1 MPCPGYFPLLQ
12 LTFFSGNGFAHTGRY
27 KPKTKRVCTFF
38 KSSGSIYFLHKQL
51 SRKELHTDAAES
63 WKVWLTYA
71 TAFSKTIKTKLAI
84 KIQCSEE
91 KNYVNN
97 L

>member
-1 MPCPGYFPLLQ
+1 MPCPGYFPFSIQ

-27 KPKTKRVCTFF
+27 KPKTKRVCILF

-63 WKVWLTYA
+63 LE
-71 TAFSKTIKTKLAI
+71 SLANI
-84 KIQCSEE
+84 CNSIQQ
-91 KNYVNN
+91 N
-97 L
+97 